1 MKKSNTLKAIPNFKE
16 SDAES
21 IILARYINEID
32 KSGNFNFDSIADVKC
47 EIHKEFKENF
57 MISDTK
63 EYKKFSMICSTCLS
77 DLNCLYDDSL
87 KSKLYSSI
95 IKSENDNILKIK
107 DDKIDFEIFY
117 LGKSLQVH
125 TYNDILSLGD
135 DLLNFSKSFETEVID
150 KVNECKITPEE
161 IERIKTFI
169 ISILDSKNQPILKNI
184 GENQELKIRYIK
196 LASFLL
202 NFKGFLNEG
211 KNYDGLTNSLKKHIM
226 DLVQKRTKI
235 NNNIKKWLKLIL
247 GEMYSHSHELE
258 KLPYD
263 QEFYRSVPI
272 EYVGQEATNEIN
284 RLNLIINELRNVIF
298 LNFNILIK
306 LNSLFL

>member
-95 IKSENDNILKIK
+95 IRSENDNILKIK